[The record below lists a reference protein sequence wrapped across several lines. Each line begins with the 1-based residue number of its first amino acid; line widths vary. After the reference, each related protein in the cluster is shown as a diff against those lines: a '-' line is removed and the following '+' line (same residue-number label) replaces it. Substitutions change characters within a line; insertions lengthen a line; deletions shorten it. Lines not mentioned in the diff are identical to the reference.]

1 MILYIDGAV
10 RTESRTRELAD
21 YLIGK
26 KSDKVEYVRLNEEDI
41 LPLKENILS
50 KRNEACQKGDFS
62 DPYFRYAKQFAA
74 ADEIVIVAP
83 YWDFSLPSLVKA
95 YLENVCVSGLTFCY
109 EDKDIPT
116 GLCKAKRLYYV
127 TTAGGPILDDAFGYG
142 YVKML
147 AQVMFGIG
155 EVLYIKAEN
164 LDIIGS
170 DVKAIMDR
178 AKEEIDR
185 L

>member
-26 KSDKVEYVRLNEEDI
+26 KSDKVEYVRLNEEYI

-95 YLENVCVSGLTFCY
+95 YPGGVTDPDYCVLKFTASKG
-109 EDKDIPT
+109 
-116 GLCKAKRLYYV
+116 RYY
-127 TTAGGPILDDAFGYG
+127 ANF
-142 YVKML
+142 KSES
-147 AQVMFGIG
+147 F
-155 EVLYIKAEN
+155 
-164 LDIIGS
+164 IINS
-170 DVKAIMDR
+170 
-178 AKEEIDR
+178 
-185 L
+185 